1 VCYFN
6 LVIMN
11 WQLQILNVPN
21 EIYSNLYTKC
31 TQLEAIDHNNDQFEE
46 SIKKKKVNASY

>member
-1 VCYFN
+1 
-6 LVIMN
+6 MN

-31 TQLEAIDHNNDQFEE
+31 TQLEAIDYNNDLFEK
-46 SIKKKKVNASY
+46 SILKKVNASH